1 MKILVVE
8 SPAKSKTINKYLGK
22 DFMVIPSFG
31 HIRDLPSKN
40 GSVRP
45 EDNFSM
51 VWDISKTG
59 KKCIND
65 ISKNLKNV
73 DELLLATDPD
83 REGEAIS
90 WHILDCLKDDL
101 NRKNVSVKRI
111 VFHEITKKA
120 ISEALN
126 NPREIDKNLV
136 DAYLARRALDYLFGF
151 SLSPILWRKL
161 PGCKSA
167 GRVQSVAL
175 RIITDREDEID
186 AFKTQEFWSVEAK
199 CKKDSQREFVAKLTV
214 LNGEKLSKLSIKSE
228 EEANVAKNNILNEVF
243 AVISVDKKD
252 VKRNAYPPFITST
265 LQQEASRKLNFS
277 AKKTMQ
283 IAQNLYEGVEIGGER
298 KALITYMRTDSV
310 NLSKEFVEQS
320 REFIAKQYGDEFI
333 PEKYNVYKSKVKNA
347 QEAHEAIRPINVDV
361 TPSSLSGILDSDLL
375 KLYDLIWKRA
385 VASQMKYAVYNQVQI
400 DIANHSKNIVL
411 HVAGSTLT
419 FEGYLK
425 VYEEGK
431 DSGETEDAEIQ
442 NLPILEI
449 GDAIQINDVVCNQH
463 FTQPPPRYTEA
474 SLVKRMEELGIG
486 RPSTYATII
495 QVLQDRK
502 YATISK
508 KTFIPETRG
517 RIVIA
522 FLMRYFPNYLQYDFT
537 AGMEEDLDDIS
548 NNEKQKDDVLNSFW
562 HAFSGCVKDIQKINM
577 KDVIESLNESM
588 ANVFFPEKAGED
600 ARKCPKCKSGNLML
614 KLWSTGAFLGCSNYP
629 DCDYKRNITSQD
641 ESSIDSG
648 QPLSSFPKNLGEDQD
663 TGKEIFVKSGPYGFY
678 VELNGENKKRVS
690 IPKQIDPENIGLEF
704 AKFLLSLPKKIGEH
718 DGEDISVGIGKYG
731 PYVLYRKKYTSVKNF
746 DDFINM
752 DIEKAKNI
760 LGL

>member
-120 ISEALN
+120 IIEALN

-320 REFIAKQYGDEFI
+320 REFIANQYGDEFI

>member
-22 DFMVIPSFG
+22 DFIVIPSFG

-40 GSVRP
+40 GSVKP
-45 EDNFSM
+45 DDNFSM
-51 VWDISKTG
+51 VWNISKTG
-59 KKCIND
+59 KKCISD

-101 NRKNVSVKRI
+101 VKKNVAVKRI

-120 ISEALN
+120 INDALN
-126 NPREIDKNLV
+126 NPRDIDQNLV

-151 SLSPILWRKL
+151 SLSPVLWRKL

-175 RIITDREDEID
+175 RILTDREDEID
-186 AFKTQEFWSVEAK
+186 AFKTQEFWSIEAK
-199 CKKDSQREFVAKLTV
+199 CEKESQREFLAKLTV
-214 LNGEKLSKLSIKSE
+214 LNGEKLSKLSIKNDV
-228 EEANVAKNNILNEVF
+228 EANLAKGEILNKKFTVL
-243 AVISVDKKD
+243 SVDKKD

-265 LQQEASRKLNFS
+265 LQQDASRKLNFS

-283 IAQNLYEGVEIGGER
+283 IAQTLYEGIEIEGGR

-310 NLSKEFVEQS
+310 NLSKEFIEQS
-320 REFIAKQYGDEFI
+320 RAFIAKQYGDEFV
-333 PEKYNVYKSKVKNA
+333 PEKHNVYKSKVKNA
-347 QEAHEAIRPINVDV
+347 QEAHEAIRPINVEI
-361 TPSSLSGILDSDLL
+361 TPSSLSGILDPDLL

-385 VASQMKYAVYNQVQI
+385 VASQMKNAIYNQVQI
-400 DIANHSKNIVL
+400 DISDSTRHTVL
-411 HVAGSTLT
+411 HVAGSTLA
-419 FEGYLK
+419 FDGYLK

-431 DSGETEDAEIQ
+431 DIEDDETTGAQ
-442 NLPILEI
+442 SLPTLNV
-449 GDAIQINDVVCNQH
+449 GDAVHINDVLCNQH

-502 YATISK
+502 YATINK
-508 KTFIPETRG
+508 KAFIPESRG
-517 RIVIA
+517 RIVVA

-548 NNEKQKDDVLNSFW
+548 NHEKCKDAVLSSFW
-562 HAFSGCVKDIQKINM
+562 DAFSGCVKDIQKINM
-577 KDVIESLNESM
+577 KDVIDSLNESM
-588 ANVFFPEKAGED
+588 ANVFFPENDGENS
-600 ARKCPKCKSGNLML
+600 RQCPKCGTGKLML

-629 DCDYKRNITSQD
+629 ECDYKKNITSQD
-641 ESSIDSG
+641 ENSIDSG
-648 QPLSSFPKNLGEDQD
+648 QPLSSFPKSLGDDID
-663 TGKEIFVKSGPYGFY
+663 TGKEVFVKSGPYGFY
-678 VELNGENKKRVS
+678 VELNDEKKKRVS
-690 IPKQIDPENIGLEF
+690 IPKQIDPENVDLNL
-704 AKFLLSLPKKIGEH
+704 AMFLLSLPKKIGEN
-718 DGEDISVGIGKYG
+718 DGEDISIGIGKYG
-731 PYVLYRKKYTSVKNF
+731 PYLLYKKKYTSIKNF

-752 DIEKAKNI
+752 NIEKAKVL

>member
-704 AKFLLSLPKKIGEH
+704 TKFLLSLPKKIGEH